1 MVRLKYIIWG
11 AKVITSKIWGPWP
24 PWSPGSYA
32 YELCHMGAMKFAA
45 LITCYISNTHTQC
58 LIEMCAGNFTNQYVA
73 LDGQVLDS
81 INRILGILCTEKFVR
96 ELSL

>member
-11 AKVITSKIWGPWP
+11 AKVITSKIWGAMAPLAPLVPMP
-24 PWSPGSYA
+24 PHGSNEICCINNLLYFK
-32 YELCHMGAMKFAA
+32 H
-45 LITCYISNTHTQC
+45 THTLQC

-81 INRILGILCTEKFVR
+81 INRILGILCTEKFVS